1 MNKKWLRG
9 LPHGLP
15 DDFDYDVIRTRSD
28 VFDLIATLPNADR
41 GEAAR
46 EIWQRRDRLGD
57 RLAYAALIDAWDHD
71 DRVLTEA
78 FSSVDDLAT
87 ALHGV
92 APRYKRK
99 RPLPVWRGIIVQH
112 NTHPRDAAV
121 GMSWTR
127 NRHIACWFATRRYNP
142 SLRPFVFALN
152 AMPEEII
159 ALHDGRGEQE
169 VLLEPAALVW
179 LTDAI
184 FAEGSTTSYDEL
196 EPDSRPTD
204 GQLAQ
209 WQAAGARYEAT
220 ARTPNP

>member
-1 MNKKWLRG
+1 V
-9 LPHGLP
+9 
-15 DDFDYDVIRTRSD
+15 YDGKVTVGAEIGGDACLSWGD
-28 VFDLIATLPNADR
+28 
-41 GEAAR
+41 AAR

-57 RLAYAALIDAWDHD
+57 RLAYAALIDVWDHD

-78 FSSVDDLAT
+78 FTSVDDLAT
-87 ALHGV
+87 ALRRV
-92 APRYKRK
+92 APPVKRK
-99 RPLPVWRGIIVQH
+99 RPLPVWRGIRVQH
-112 NTHPRDAAV
+112 DHPGEAAV
-121 GMSWTR
+121 SMSWTR
-127 NRHIACWFATRRYNP
+127 NRDIACWFATRRYNP

-184 FAEGSTTSYDEL
+184 FVEGSTTSYDEL

-220 ARTPNP
+220 ARTPSP